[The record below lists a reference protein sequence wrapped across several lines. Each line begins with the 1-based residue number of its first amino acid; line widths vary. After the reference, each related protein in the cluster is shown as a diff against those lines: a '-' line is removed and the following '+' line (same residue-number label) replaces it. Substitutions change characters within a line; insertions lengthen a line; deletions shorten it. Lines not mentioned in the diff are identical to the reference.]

1 MNEFAEGLDIDLNH
15 IRENIAENRRTTDSY
30 FGGIKTHLGDMRI
43 EVQGMIKAMS
53 NDITVC

>member
-1 MNEFAEGLDIDLNH
+1 MDLNR
-15 IRENIAENRRTTDSY
+15 IRENMAEDRRTTDSY

-43 EVQGMIKAMS
+43 EVKGIIKAMS